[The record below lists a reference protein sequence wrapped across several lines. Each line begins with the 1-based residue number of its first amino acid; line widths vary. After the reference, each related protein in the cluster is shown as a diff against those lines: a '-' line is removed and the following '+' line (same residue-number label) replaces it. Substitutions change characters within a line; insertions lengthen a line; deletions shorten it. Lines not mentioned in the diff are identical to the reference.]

1 MVERPFT
8 LEYQPDLTLS
18 SSIFEKNSLFFLV
31 YLLLK
36 FGLLRSST
44 TLINVYYYMFFHL
57 SSRQRYEFRDVSVNH
72 IFSKLEFKP

>member
-57 SSRQRYEFRDVSVNH
+57 SS
-72 IFSKLEFKP
+72 